1 MMVMI
6 MMIMMIMMMIMVM
19 SYGNV
24 NNYLSSLFVMMYL
37 ADEIKSMVTK
47 NAGLD
52 KSTVTEYTT
61 GNYRNEVMMI

>member
-1 MMVMI
+1 MMV
-6 MMIMMIMMMIMVM
+6 MIMMIMMMIMVM

-61 GNYRNEVMMI
+61 GNYQNEVMMI